1 MAREWPNNMELSF
14 VDCSDHYE
22 FLLQSHH
29 IDEDLSKQFQEISAN
44 KKQKLSH
51 SIKGL
56 VKMADNVITFTN
68 EIVKATEISKFYNKN
83 VRQSRM

>member
-1 MAREWPNNMELSF
+1 MAHEWPNNLDLSF

-29 IDEDLSKQFQEISAN
+29 IDEDLSKVFQETSLTQ
-44 KKQKLSH
+44 KQKISH
-51 SIKGL
+51 SVKGL

-68 EIVKATEISKFYNKN
+68 VKAKATKNYNKN
-83 VRQSRM
+83 V